1 MAVLDAPVLID
12 PDEEP
17 FPDHIEPF
25 GHSPDTSGAVDESP
39 LPVIV
44 TRADTKLVV
53 HYDARSGVVNLQNV
67 LPLDHP
73 RLMALLCDAALEVIH
88 YDAGSPNGI
97 VTTQRTATDR
107 QARYLAQRD
116 GPRRMPGCPGIG
128 NMHAH
133 HVTHHPRKQN
143 TETAD
148 LINVCNYE
156 HMLHHDE
163 KLDITGDPE
172 GTITFTFPDGRQ
184 VRSTAWRQRATAG
197 DT

>member
-1 MAVLDAPVLID
+1 MVRVGCRDAPESGTRTLT
-12 PDEEP
+12 
-17 FPDHIEPF
+17 
-25 GHSPDTSGAVDESP
+25 TSRIIPA
-39 LPVIV
+39 
-44 TRADTKLVV
+44 
-53 HYDARSGVVNLQNV
+53 
-67 LPLDHP
+67 
-73 RLMALLCDAALEVIH
+73 
-88 YDAGSPNGI
+88 
-97 VTTQRTATDR
+97 
-107 QARYLAQRD
+107 
-116 GPRRMPGCPGIG
+116 
-128 NMHAH
+128 
-133 HVTHHPRKQN
+133 KQN